1 MVDKKFLMQLLF
13 DHLRSN
19 LQGELPNTCIT
30 NLFIQ
35 NLHTK
40 DAECMETM
48 FLQLAEKTGLASNPS
63 KIIST
68 SLGAMKLLQDNDKPS
83 LVYTPHYAQNVPHK
97 IVLKVTNFGSC
108 IFLHCK
114 ENLIKTAWGGGGRGD
129 LCLLPSLGRFSF
141 KKTQPG

>member
-1 MVDKKFLMQLLF
+1 MYGDNVP
-13 DHLRSN
+13 S
-19 LQGELPNTCIT
+19 
-30 NLFIQ
+30 
-35 NLHTK
+35 
-40 DAECMETM
+40 
-48 FLQLAEKTGLASNPS
+48 AEKKGLASNPS

-68 SLGAMKLLQDNDKPS
+68 SLGAMKLLQDNDKPR
-83 LVYTPHYAQNVPHK
+83 LIYTPHYAQNVPHK

-114 ENLIKTAWGGGGRGD
+114 ENLIKTAFFGGGEGREGRGD